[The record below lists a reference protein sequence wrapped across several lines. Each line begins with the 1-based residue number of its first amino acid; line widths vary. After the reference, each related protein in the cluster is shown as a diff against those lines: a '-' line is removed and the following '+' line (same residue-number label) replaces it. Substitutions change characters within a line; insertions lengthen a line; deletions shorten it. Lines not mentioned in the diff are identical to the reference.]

1 MIYTKDWILSKDKTG
16 LSVHKYS
23 YSHEK
28 LRKKTKRM
36 CKDGVDYGGAG
47 QKINSI
53 TSLQSDRNNQLYVSC
68 MLS

>member
-1 MIYTKDWILSKDKTG
+1 MIYTKDWILAKAQTG

-36 CKDGVDYGGAG
+36 RKDGVLTLTQQDKEKFYYKLAE
-47 QKINSI
+47 
-53 TSLQSDRNNQLYVSC
+53 L
-68 MLS
+68 